1 MPNYDD
7 VPADWLAE
15 FEAAARRTLEERF
28 RYSFIKTYKPV
39 MDDAPY
45 RSFDTMADYRKWCE
59 DNLPDWL
66 GYGRVKSM
74 TTPNLV
80 VLRCRDLER
89 SRAFYQLLGLTFA
102 SHAHGK
108 GPTHYANETPDFLLE
123 LYPAPTPDYTD
134 QTALGFAVDDLS
146 SLHAQLTSAG
156 LAPGAIVHNPW
167 GTTFVIR
174 DPDGRRVELK
184 QR

>member
-1 MPNYDD
+1 MSNHRDI
-7 VPADWLAE
+7 PADWLAE
-15 FEAAARRTLEERF
+15 FEAASKRTLEERF

-59 DNLPDWL
+59 ENLPDWL

-74 TTPNLV
+74 VTPNLL

-89 SRAFYQLLGLTFA
+89 SRAFYQLFDLAFSA
-102 SHAHGK
+102 HAHGK
-108 GPTHYANETPDFLLE
+108 GPTHYAHETPDFVLE
-123 LYPAPTPDYTD
+123 LYPAPSSDYTD
-134 QTALGFAVDDLS
+134 QTAIGFAVDDLAA
-146 SLHAQLTSAG
+146 LHAQLISAG
-156 LAPGAIVHNPW
+156 LNPGAISKESW